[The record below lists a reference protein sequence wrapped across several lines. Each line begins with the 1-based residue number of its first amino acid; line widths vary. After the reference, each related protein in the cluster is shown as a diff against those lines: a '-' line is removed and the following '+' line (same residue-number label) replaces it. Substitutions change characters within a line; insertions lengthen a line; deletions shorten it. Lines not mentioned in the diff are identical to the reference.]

1 VTKLNQCLERFVIL
15 LHTELCSKE
24 SDDRSKH
31 DLDEVF
37 RNKLFFF
44 LAFYSMHAYE
54 TYPHSKRMHS
64 DIIQLKR
71 VCSLF

>member
-1 VTKLNQCLERFVIL
+1 VTKLNPCLERFVIL
-15 LHTELCSKE
+15 SHTELCSKE

-37 RNKLFFF
+37 RNKL
-44 LAFYSMHAYE
+44 AFYSMHAYE
-54 TYPHSKRMHS
+54 TSPHSDR
-64 DIIQLKR
+64 IQLKR